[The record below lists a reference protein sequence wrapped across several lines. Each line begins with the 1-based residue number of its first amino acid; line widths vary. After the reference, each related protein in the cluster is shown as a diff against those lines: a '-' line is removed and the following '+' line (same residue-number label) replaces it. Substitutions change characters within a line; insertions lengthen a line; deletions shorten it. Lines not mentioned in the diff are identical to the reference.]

1 MSGTKDSG
9 PDASHR
15 AVVAVRTNEAP
26 LPGQWKLFLDS
37 SYAWEGKLQ
46 PTELY
51 NLANDPKES
60 TNLLNQDDV
69 KPVLEYLL
77 KVAEEA
83 AGDDGSSRE

>member
-1 MSGTKDSG
+1 MEVVSGLQLCMG
-9 PDASHR
+9 
-15 AVVAVRTNEAP
+15 
-26 LPGQWKLFLDS
+26 
-37 SYAWEGKLQ
+37 GKLQ

-83 AGDDGSSRE
+83 AEMTVPHANKLIP

>member
-1 MSGTKDSG
+1 MHG
-9 PDASHR
+9 R
-15 AVVAVRTNEAP
+15 
-26 LPGQWKLFLDS
+26 
-37 SYAWEGKLQ
+37 GKLQ